1 MPAHSENNNEREA
14 LRNKILGLGERSSR
28 KSYYPQLRQRVEE
41 LKQAK
46 DYLDAIFNA
55 TNDAI
60 FIHDAESG
68 KIIDVNKGAER
79 MYGLARGQL
88 IGSSLDDLSSGCSIY
103 RKADADAWMSTAR
116 EKGHV
121 DFEWQ
126 AKRADGTVFWV
137 DANMTTALIEGKEHL
152 IVVVR
157 DIEMRKRS
165 EMDLRRLT
173 TAIEQSPD
181 IVIVT
186 DTQGTIQYVNPS
198 FGRVTGY
205 AAHEVVGENP
215 RLLKSGEHDS
225 AFYAELW
232 HTLLAGKP
240 WTGRLVNKRKDG
252 SRYTEQAQI
261 SPVFDNE
268 GAITNFVAV
277 KRDISQELQREE
289 QDRQEQKLEAV
300 GQLTSGIAHDFN
312 NILQGILGFSNLLK
326 MNLEEEA
333 EEYGFAEEIRKS
345 AKRGA
350 MLIEQLLAFSRKQ
363 PVRPVAF
370 DLNHAIHDS
379 KPLLEMLLGDKY
391 TLSFLP
397 GPDLEPIL
405 ADRGQT
411 DQIVMNMAVNARD
424 AMPDGGRLTIA
435 TELVVFTESEAAHIP
450 DARPGSYVCLKIS
463 DTGSGMNADTLERL
477 FEPFFSTKE
486 AGKGS
491 GLGLAVVY
499 GIVQQNQGWITVS
512 SKPGEGSCFKTYFPV
527 A

>member
-1 MPAHSENNNEREA
+1 
-14 LRNKILGLGERSSR
+14 
-28 KSYYPQLRQRVEE
+28 SYYPQLRQRVEE
-41 LKQAK
+41 LNQAK

-55 TNDAI
+55 TVDAI
-60 FIHDAESG
+60 FIHDAETG
-68 KIIDVNKGAER
+68 VIVDVNRGAER
-79 MYGLARGQL
+79 MYRMTRGQM
-88 IGSSLDDLSSGCSIY
+88 IGCAIEALSSGVSIY
-103 RKADADAWMSTAR
+103 RKANADDWMRKAR
-116 EKGHV
+116 EEGHV

-137 DANMTTALIEGKEHL
+137 DASMTSTRIEGKELL

-157 DIEMRKRS
+157 DIEMRKRA

-173 TAIEQSPD
+173 IAIEQSPD
-181 IVIVT
+181 IVIIT
-186 DTQGTIQYVNPS
+186 DTEGTIQYVNPS
-198 FGRVTGY
+198 FERITGY
-205 AAHEVVGENP
+205 AAQEVIGKNP
-215 RLLKSGEHDS
+215 RLLKSGEHDA

-232 HTLLAGKP
+232 NTLLAGKP
-240 WTGRLVNKRKDG
+240 WKGRLVNLRKDG

-268 GAITNFVAV
+268 GTITNFVAL
-277 KRDISQELQREE
+277 KRDISLELQREE
-289 QDRQEQKLEAV
+289 HDRQKQKLEAV

-312 NILQGILGFSNLLK
+312 NILQGILGFSSLLK
-326 MNLEEEA
+326 IHLEEEA

-350 MLIEQLLAFSRKQ
+350 QLIQQLLAFSREQ
-363 PVRPVAF
+363 PVQPVAF
-370 DLNHAIHDS
+370 DLNAAINDS
-379 KPLLEMLLGDKY
+379 KPLLEMLLGDQH
-391 TLSFLP
+391 TLAFQP
-397 GPDLEPIL
+397 APDLVPIL

-435 TELVVFTESEAAHIP
+435 TELVVFNEADAACIP
-450 DARPGSYVCLKIS
+450 DARPGSYVCLTIS
-463 DTGSGMNADTLERL
+463 DTGLGMSPETLERL

-491 GLGLAVVY
+491 GLGLSVVY
-499 GIVQQNQGWITVS
+499 GIVQQMKGWITVS